1 MCQEILS
8 NIFFDLLLTEEK
20 SKRHY
25 LLIKD
30 FNTFMYDYALY
41 HGKHFCY
48 CLQVFSTEEI
58 LKHHIN
64 DCFKINGEQMIQMMS
79 KEDSNVKF
87 KKYEKISPWF
97 IQILEVFRS
106 QKTMKSKIQM
116 NLKQTNIKNMLLAFM
131 AMN

>member
-20 SKRHY
+20 NKRHY

-64 DCFKINGEQMIQMMS
+64 DCFKINGKQRDIRS
-79 KEDSNVKF
+79 KKVNTLNSKVMR
-87 KKYEKISPWF
+87 EK
-97 IQILEVFRS
+97 
-106 QKTMKSKIQM
+106 
-116 NLKQTNIKNMLLAFM
+116 
-131 AMN
+131 